1 MLRRTLVPVMT
12 VAMLGVA
19 SIGGIGHLRSTALG
33 APSGLAPNAL
43 AMPLLG
49 SGVASTLGTRQVDM
63 KPVRL
68 VIASIHLDARIE
80 ARGLDARRNLDTARD
95 PNDAAWYDLGPVPG
109 QPGNAIINGHVDWWS
124 GDAVFSRL
132 GRVRPGEVIQ
142 VVRADGGIVL
152 FRITALQRVTAGTR
166 IAALFAPSRA
176 ATLTLITCA
185 GVWNPLTL
193 SNTERLLVSAAI
205 A

>member
-1 MLRRTLVPVMT
+1 MLKRTLVPVMT
-12 VAMLGVA
+12 IALLGIA
-19 SIGGIGHLRSTALG
+19 SIGGIGHLRSTSLG
-33 APSGLAPNAL
+33 VPTGLAPNAL
-43 AMPLLG
+43 AKPLL
-49 SGVASTLGTRQVDM
+49 SSVVASTLGTGQVDM

-80 ARGLDARRNLDTARD
+80 ARGLDAKRNLDTARD
-95 PNDAAWYDLGPVPG
+95 ANDAAWYDLGPAPG

-132 GRVRPGEVIQ
+132 GRVRPGDVIQ

-152 FRITALQRVTAGTR
+152 FRITSLQRVAAGTR
-166 IAALFAPSRA
+166 IPALFAPSGA

-193 SNTERLLVSAAI
+193 TNTERLLVSAAI